1 MSDPPLSDIDCKN
14 TMGLVWTTL
23 KSFSM
28 ITNFERNR
36 ANFAR
41 GANLEQTIFFTNVKL
56 EYTEHILNDD
66 SSIVGNLLQYR

>member
-14 TMGLVWTTL
+14 TIGLVWTTL

-41 GANLEQTIFFTNVKL
+41 GANLERTIFYQIVKL
-56 EYTEHILNDD
+56 ECTEHILNDD